1 MMTELAKYKTNIINN
16 LTTTYKNN
24 SAVTKNKYNILINN
38 VLNNMTTTSQIKSQ
52 QINILVKQGNSVLA
66 QLLSV
71 LNDNISKVNKFTPPI
86 IQINKNRKAL
96 LIGINYTGSNF
107 QLEGC
112 INDIENMTTKLSSAY
127 SFSSITK
134 MTDTTTV
141 KPTKD
146 NILNGL
152 KSLLVNSQ
160 KGDLLYFHYSGHGG
174 YVKDTNGDELD
185 GNDELIYPIDMI
197 TITDDEL
204 KQIIISYLK
213 EDVTL
218 FAFFDSCF
226 SGSVLDLKYQYLD
239 SLNYNNYTE
248 NIKNLE
254 TLGHVFMIS
263 GCTDKQTSA
272 DAYINNTSQ
281 GATTWSFLSSLNSNP
296 KCSWRELL
304 QNMRLIL
311 KSSTYTQIP
320 QLSTGKIEDIDKKV
334 FL

>member
-1 MMTELAKYKTNIINN
+1 MTELAKYKTNIINN

-38 VLNNMTTTSQIKSQ
+38 VLNNKTTTRKIKSQ
-52 QINILVKQGNSVLA
+52 QINILVNQGNSVLA

-185 GNDELIYPIDMI
+185 GNDELIYPIDMV

-204 KQIIISYLK
+204 KQIIMSYLK

-239 SLNYNNYTE
+239 SLNYNDYTE
-248 NIKNLE
+248 NNKNLE

-263 GCTDKQTSA
+263 GCTDLQTSA
-272 DAYINNTSQ
+272 DSVFNNKAN
-281 GATTWSFLSSLNSNP
+281 GAMTWSLLEALKQKP

-304 QNMRLIL
+304 KSMRDLL
-311 KSSTYTQIP
+311 KNSQYEQIP
-320 QLSTGKIEDIDKKV
+320 QFSSGIFENIDATV
-334 FL
+334 FI

>member
-1 MMTELAKYKTNIINN
+1 MMTELTKYKTNIINN

-24 SAVTKNKYNILINN
+24 CAFTKNKYNIHVNN
-38 VLNNMTTTSQIKSQ
+38 VLKNRTTTSKIKSQ
-52 QINILVKQGNSVLA
+52 QINIIIIQGNSVLA
-66 QLLSV
+66 QLLFV
-71 LNDNISKVNKFTPPI
+71 LNNNILKVNKFTPSI
-86 IQINKNRKAL
+86 IQLNKNRKAL
-96 LIGINYTGSNF
+96 LIGINYTGSKF

-112 INDIENMTTKLSSAY
+112 INDIENISTKLSSY
-127 SFSSITK
+127 FSSITK
-134 MTDTTTV
+134 MTDTTSV

-185 GNDELIYPIDMI
+185 GNDELIYPIDMEPI
-197 TITDDEL
+197 IDDEL
-204 KQIIISYLK
+204 KQIIMSYLK

-239 SLNYNNYTE
+239 SLNYNDYTE
-248 NIKNLE
+248 NNKNLE

-281 GATTWSFLSSLNSNP
+281 GATTWSFLSCLNKNP
-296 KCSWRELL
+296 NCSWRELL
-304 QNMRLIL
+304 QNMRLLL
-311 KSSTYTQIP
+311 KSSSYTQIP
-320 QLSTGKIEDIDKKV
+320 QLSTGDIKDIDKKV